1 MTVHS
6 SMWAG
11 NTRWPN
17 EHALCAL
24 GAYQQGWR
32 RPLHFSFALVF
43 QWWWWWWGA
52 SVEKVTRWP
61 RGRPGDFIFLSK
73 GAGSPSFC
81 RALKLE
87 QDPGGQ
93 LPCAVCPAHF
103 CAHRALGKDLSDE

>member
-1 MTVHS
+1 MNMPSVPWGLTSRGGGGLSTSALLLCS
-6 SMWAG
+6 SG
-11 NTRWPN
+11 
-17 EHALCAL
+17 
-24 GAYQQGWR
+24 GGGG
-32 RPLHFSFALVF
+32 
-43 QWWWWWWGA
+43 WGA